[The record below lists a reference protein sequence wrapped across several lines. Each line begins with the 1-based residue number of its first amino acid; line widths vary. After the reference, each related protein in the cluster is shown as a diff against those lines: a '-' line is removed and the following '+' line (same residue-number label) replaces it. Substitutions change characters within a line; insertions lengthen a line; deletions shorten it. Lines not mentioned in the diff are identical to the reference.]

1 MPAPIIAAGV
11 GAVGAIGGAVLG
23 GKAQKSAA
31 KAAASAETQAAQANI
46 AATREFYNRNTANL
60 SPWMQSGTRANALV
74 DSFLYG
80 PAPSSYYPQEQA
92 VQQAPSQ
99 QAPQPAPMNIMEESS
114 GLRQMLPYW
123 KAPDGAEPQ
132 MNALLPSSQP
142 APGQVTTTQA
152 QPALQQPG
160 GYQAFVNSPYY
171 QFGLNEGMRSLNHGL
186 ASRGMLESGDAM
198 KRAIRY
204 GQDYGYGR
212 MNEFIGLAENQ
223 SNRGLTAGSALAG
236 VSTNALNSTNRANT
250 AIGEAAAA
258 RATMGGIANSQMYGT
273 IGNSLGQFANTVF
286 APRSSYAPIA
296 GGSSTQAV
304 MGFPSVRY

>member
-1 MPAPIIAAGV
+1 MPPPVIAGV
-11 GAVGAIGGAVLG
+11 GAVATIGGAVLG
-23 GKAQKSAA
+23 AKAQKKAA
-31 KAAASAETQAAQANI
+31 SKAASATTQAAQANI

-160 GYQAFVNSPYY
+160 TQASGYQAFVNSPYY

-212 MNEFIGLAENQ
+212 MNEFIGLAERQ
-223 SNRGLTAGSALAG
+223 SDRGVQGASAIAGVGLNALSSQTAANNAIGSAA
-236 VSTNALNSTNRANT
+236 ANRAIASGAASANMW
-250 AIGEAAAA
+250 AGIGQGIGSVL
-258 RATMGGIANSQMYGT
+258 GG
-273 IGNSLGQFANTVF
+273 LG
-286 APRSSYAPIA
+286 RSSY
-296 GGSSTQAV
+296 G
-304 MGFPSVRY
+304 RL